1 MLYELDKIVE
11 KNIRLSEEGLVAS
24 YIPELHKVNP
34 NQLGVAI
41 CDLNGDFKH
50 AGDSKALFTIQSVSK
65 PLVLILALMLYGE
78 DRVFQKVGMEPTG
91 DPFNSIVRLETGKTL
106 KKPYNPM
113 INAGAIAVT
122 GLIQGNLGIHQIDP
136 ILDLIRKMSGNPHI
150 VVNEAVY
157 RSEKET
163 GNRNR
168 SMAYFLKDIGILEGD
183 VETILDLYFMHC
195 AIEADACDLARIG
208 AILANGGVH
217 PQTGERFFSKKIS
230 RIISSFMITCGMYDA
245 SGEFAVTVG
254 IPSKSGV
261 GGGILSV
268 VPGRM
273 GIGVFG
279 PALDEK
285 GNSKAGIAVLK
296 DLSQVGELSI
306 F

>member
-1 MLYELDKIVE
+1 MLFELNEIVRS
-11 KNIRLSEEGLVAS
+11 KVGLSAEGHVAS
-24 YIPELHKVNP
+24 YIPELEKVDP
-34 NQLGVAI
+34 GQLGVAI
-41 CDLNGDFKH
+41 CGLDGECMD
-50 AGDSKALFTIQSVSK
+50 AGDSRALFTIQSVSK
-65 PLVLILALMLYGE
+65 PLVLILALMMYGE

-91 DPFNSIVRLETGKTL
+91 DPFNSIVRLETGKSL

-122 GLIQGNLGIHQIDP
+122 GLIQGNIGIHQIDP
-136 ILDLIRKMSGNPHI
+136 ILNLIRKMSGNPTI
-150 VVNEAVY
+150 KVNEAVY
-157 RSEKET
+157 RSEKDT

-168 SMAYFLKDIGILEGD
+168 AMAYFLKDIGVLEGD

-195 AIEADACDLARIG
+195 AIEAAATDLARIG
-208 AILANGGVH
+208 AVLANGGVH

-230 RIISSFMITCGMYDA
+230 RIISSFMVTCGMYDA

-268 VPGRM
+268 VPGQM
-273 GIGVFG
+273 GIGIFG

-285 GNSKAGIAVLK
+285 GNSKAGTAVLK
-296 DLSQVGELSI
+296 ELSQIGDLSI